1 MIVRPTD
8 GISTAIGAP
17 VSARASSDCGSVAVT
32 RSARGV
38 EYRHE
43 RPARRGEVTDFRIGT
58 RDDAIVRR
66 DDCREAFRSGRCAR
80 IRHRS
85 RGLRLCGG
93 VLGCGL
99 VERRLADELALGEL
113 PAALVFGLRIDEVR
127 LRLAKLTLARR
138 FGLRRAPRV
147 DLDQQL
153 PRFHRIAGTHRDRD
167 DAPVHLG
174 GDRRLAHRFDDRF
187 HPRGA
192 MALDVRGDCGLSGC
206 GVRCSR
212 EREHKPA
219 PNGRCPCVPMPMR
232 FHLLA
237 PSRIDS
243 PELERL
249 VAARL

>member
-1 MIVRPTD
+1 MHALDPEVDPIV
-8 GISTAIGAP
+8 
-17 VSARASSDCGSVAVT
+17 ARAVAAQHAFESWSEGRV
-32 RSARGV
+32 
-38 EYRHE
+38 
-43 RPARRGEVTDFRIGT
+43 
-58 RDDAIVRR
+58 DA
-66 DDCREAFRSGRCAR
+66 
-80 IRHRS
+80 
-85 RGLRLCGG
+85 L
-93 VLGCGL
+93 LGDIAQCI
-99 VERRLADELALGEL
+99 ADHAEELAI
-113 PAALVFGLRIDEVR
+113 AAVEETGMGNVADKTHKNRTASAGIYQSLVGKTATGPL
-127 LRLAKLTLARR
+127 
-138 FGLRRAPRV
+138 RV

-192 MALDVRGDCGLSGC
+192 MALDVRDDCGLSGC

-232 FHLLA
+232 FHLFA
-237 PSRIDS
+237 PSWIDS